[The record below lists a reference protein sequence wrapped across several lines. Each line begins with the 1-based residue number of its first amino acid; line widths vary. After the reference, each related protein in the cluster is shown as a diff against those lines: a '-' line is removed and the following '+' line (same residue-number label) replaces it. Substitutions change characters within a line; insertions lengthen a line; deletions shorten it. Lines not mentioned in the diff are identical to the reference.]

1 MTSFK
6 KEFKK
11 NESGAVR
18 EDSQEPESENSARF
32 RPSPEKDEAYDF
44 DNPVRP
50 SSFAEYIGQDKL
62 KENLLIFINAAKK
75 RSRSLGHHDLDH
87 LLFFGPPGLGKTTLA
102 SIIAKELGVNI
113 RIASGPSIEKAG
125 DIAALLS
132 AVSGGDIIFI
142 DEIHRL
148 PKTAAEM
155 LYPAMEDFKLDIII
169 GEGATAKSI
178 RISLPRFTLIGAT
191 TRAGL
196 IPSPL
201 RDRFG
206 FTARLEYYGPGE
218 LADIVARSAKLYGI
232 GIESDA
238 AMEIARRSRG
248 TPRIANRLLRR
259 LRDYMAH
266 LKKEAVTAEV
276 AKFGIK
282 SLGIDELGLDA
293 NDNLFLKTVIEKF
306 GGGPVGIET
315 IAQSMNDEKDTLE
328 DVVEPYL
335 VSCGFIQR
343 SRKGRIATEL
353 AYKHLGLV
361 KEDSMF

>member
-1 MTSFK
+1 MTSFR

-11 NESGAVR
+11 ETDTLSDGK
-18 EDSQEPESENSARF
+18 PENASSYV
-32 RPSPEKDEAYDF
+32 SPEKKESVDF

-50 SSFAEYIGQDKL
+50 LSFDEYIGQKKL
-62 KENLLIFINAAKK
+62 KENLMIFINASKK
-75 RSRSLGHHDLDH
+75 RAEKIGHYDLDH

-102 SIIAKELGVNI
+102 GIIAKELGVNI
-113 RIASGPSIEKAG
+113 KITSGPSIEKAG
-125 DIAALLS
+125 DVAALLS
-132 AVSGGDIIFI
+132 AVSNGDIIFI

-148 PKTAAEM
+148 PKPAAEM

-178 RISLPRFTLIGAT
+178 RINLPRFTLVGAT

-206 FTARLEYYGPGE
+206 FSARLEYYDIDE
-218 LADIVARSAKLYGI
+218 LSVIVTRSAKLYGI
-232 GIESDA
+232 GIESEA

-259 LRDYMAH
+259 LRDYMTH
-266 LKKEAVTAEV
+266 LKKDRITIEV
-276 AKFGIK
+276 AKFGIE
-282 SLGIDELGLDA
+282 SLGIDELGLDS
-293 NDNLFLKTVIEKF
+293 NDILFLKTVIEKF

-315 IAQSMNDEKDTLE
+315 IAQAMNDEKDTLE

-335 VSCGFIQR
+335 VACGFIQR
-343 SRKGRIATEL
+343 SKKGRIATEL
-353 AYKHLGLV
+353 AYKHFGLS
-361 KEDSMF
+361 KDPEDSLF

>member
-1 MTSFK
+1 MASFK
-6 KEFKK
+6 KEFK
-11 NESGAVR
+11 SA
-18 EDSQEPESENSARF
+18 EDEKILRNAPE
-32 RPSPEKDEAYDF
+32 EKDEAGDF

-50 SSFAEYIGQDKL
+50 LSFDDYIGQTKL
-62 KENLLIFINAAKK
+62 KENLLIFINASKK
-75 RSRSLGHHDLDH
+75 RASSLGHHDLDH

-102 SIIAKELGVNI
+102 GIIAKELGVNI
-113 RIASGPSIEKAG
+113 KITSGPSIEKAG

-132 AVSGGDIIFI
+132 AVSNGDIIFI

-148 PKTAAEM
+148 PKPAAEM

-178 RISLPRFTLIGAT
+178 RISLPRFTLVGAT

-206 FTARLEYYGPGE
+206 FTARLEYYDADE
-218 LADIVARSAKLYGI
+218 LAAIVMRSAKLYGI
-232 GIESDA
+232 GIENTA
-238 AMEIARRSRG
+238 ALEIARRSRG

-259 LRDYMAH
+259 LRDYMTH
-266 LKKEAVTAEV
+266 LKKDRITLEV
-276 AKFGIK
+276 AKFGIE

-293 NDNLFLKTVIEKF
+293 NDVLFLKTVIEKF

-315 IAQSMNDEKDTLE
+315 IAQAMNDEKDTLE
-328 DVVEPYL
+328 DVIEPYL

-343 SRKGRIATEL
+343 SKKGRVATEL
-353 AYKHLGLV
+353 AYRHFGLI
-361 KEDSMF
+361 KEDSLF

>member
-1 MTSFK
+1 MASFK
-6 KEFKK
+6 KEFKSAEDEKITK
-11 NESGAVR
+11 NA
-18 EDSQEPESENSARF
+18 SENADDAAS
-32 RPSPEKDEAYDF
+32 PVSPEKDEAGDF
-44 DNPVRP
+44 DNPIRP
-50 SSFAEYIGQDKL
+50 LSFDEYIGQTKL
-62 KENLLIFINAAKK
+62 KENLLIFINASKK
-75 RSRSLGHHDLDH
+75 RASNVGHHDLDH

-102 SIIAKELGVNI
+102 GIIAKELGVNI
-113 RIASGPSIEKAG
+113 KITSGPSIEKAG

-132 AVSGGDIIFI
+132 AVSNGDIIFI

-148 PKTAAEM
+148 PKPAAEM

-178 RISLPRFTLIGAT
+178 RINLPRFTLVGAT

-206 FTARLEYYGPGE
+206 FTARLEYYDEDE
-218 LADIVARSAKLYGI
+218 LAAIVARSAKLYGI
-232 GIESDA
+232 GIENA
-238 AMEIARRSRG
+238 AAVEIARRSRG

-266 LKKEAVTAEV
+266 LKEDRITLKV
-276 AKFGIK
+276 AKFGIE

-293 NDNLFLKTVIEKF
+293 NDILFLKIVIEKF

-315 IAQSMNDEKDTLE
+315 IAQAMNDEKDTLE

-335 VSCGFIQR
+335 AACGFIQR
-343 SRKGRIATEL
+343 SKKGRVATEL
-353 AYKHLGLV
+353 AYKHFGLI
-361 KEDSMF
+361 KEDSLF